1 MDRVDIF
8 RKLSTGTRFDIKKFN
23 KHALKFQMTSKVHE
37 SEPPVVQKPQVI
49 FKEEDESGDDFDLES
64 NHSFEDSE
72 EDVGDE
78 ELDHSDG
85 DEDSENSEDEKV
97 PLNENDSESEEEE
110 LTLMGSIK
118 AGKDG
123 KPIKKAKIKKIIPTE
138 DKSKL
143 QHQEEVNRKRNLLKM
158 SVWTK
163 EKSKEE
169 SNSVP
174 EPVETFNQL
183 SERYGLTED
192 LQNNILKAGY
202 SVPTPVQMQA
212 IPAMMENR
220 QVMACAPTGSGK
232 TAAFLI
238 PLIHH
243 LKAPSGVGVRA
254 IVVAPTRELAQQIH
268 RECLKLADGRRLRI
282 HLLNKVKELVKKSG
296 PEGKVKADIL
306 ISTPNRLIYLLEQE
320 PPVFSMK
327 SVEWLVVDE
336 SDKLFEEGKQGF
348 REQLAKLYT
357 SCESTKVRR
366 AMFSATHTNP
376 VAKWCRKNLEGLVCI
391 NVGVRNSAVDLVDQE
406 LKFVGTEEGKL
417 VAFRTMVQE
426 GLSPPVL
433 IFTQT
438 KDRAQQLFQ
447 ELIYDGINVDVIH
460 AGRTQQQRD
469 NTVRSFREGKIWVL
483 ICTEL
488 LARGI
493 DFKGVNMVINYDFPP
508 SAISYIHRIGRTG
521 RAGRRGKAV
530 TFFTTADSGHVR
542 TIATLLVNAGCK
554 VPDYIMKLNRASKTE
569 RKERAMKAP
578 KRKQIS
584 TEPTFEKEKRLKI
597 RGIIK
602 RKKNEQSKSGNQ
614 MNKTSKKN

>member
-1 MDRVDIF
+1 MDVSDIF
-8 RKLSTGTRFDIKKFN
+8 RKLSSGAKFN
-23 KHALKFQMTSKVHE
+23 TKRFNSHARKFQMTKKVF
-37 SEPPVVQKPQVI
+37 EPEPVVKNPQV
-49 FKEEDESGDDFDLES
+49 KVEEDEDFDLSEAES
-64 NHSFEDSE
+64 
-72 EDVGDE
+72 DE
-78 ELDHSDG
+78 EKTEEENEEPEKSD
-85 DEDSENSEDEKV
+85 S
-97 PLNENDSESEEEE
+97 EEE

-123 KPIKKAKIKKIIPTE
+123 KPVKKIKKKKVPE
-138 DKSKL
+138 KEKL
-143 QHQEEVNRKRNLLKM
+143 KIQHQEEVNRKRNLLKM

-163 EKSKEE
+163 EKEKAEG
-169 SNSVP
+169 VP
-174 EPVETFNQL
+174 EPAETFEQL
-183 SERYGLTED
+183 AERYHLAED
-192 LQNNILKAGY
+192 LLNNVLKAGY
-202 SVPTPVQMQA
+202 CVPTPVQMQA
-212 IPAMMENR
+212 IPAMLEGR

-232 TAAFLI
+232 TAAFLL
-238 PLIHH
+238 PLVHH

-282 HLLNKVKELVKKSG
+282 HLLSKVKELVKKSG

-320 PPVFSMK
+320 PPVLSMK

-348 REQLAKLYT
+348 REQLAKLYQA
-357 SCESTKVRR
+357 CESSKVRR

-376 VAKWCRKNLEGLVCI
+376 VASWCRKNLEGLVCI
-391 NVGVRNSAVDLVDQE
+391 NVGVRNSAVDLVDQQ
-406 LKFVGTEEGKL
+406 LRFVGNEEGKL
-417 VAFRTMVQE
+417 LAFRTMVQE

-433 IFTQT
+433 IFVQT

-460 AGRTQQQRD
+460 AGRSQQQRD
-469 NTVRSFREGKIWVL
+469 NTIRSFREGKIWVL

-488 LARGI
+488 LARGV

-521 RAGRRGKAV
+521 RAGRRGRAV
-530 TFFTTADSGHVR
+530 TFFTSADSGHVR
-542 TIATLLVNAGCK
+542 TIANLLINSGCE
-554 VPDYIMKLNRASKTE
+554 VPEYIMKLDRASKTE

-584 TEPTFEKEKRLKI
+584 TEPSFEKEKRLKI
-597 RGIIK
+597 RRIM
-602 RKKNEQSKSGNQ
+602 KKAK
-614 MNKTSKKN
+614 NKGEKAPKKD